1 MDAKANPGVSGVGF
15 KFVLLMSPDASKILL
30 GNRFNGRHLNFD
42 GVRRVNLHDCD
53 LQFIFGS
60 IYETHLTLSMGIS
73 EF

>member
-53 LQFIFGS
+53 L
-60 IYETHLTLSMGIS
+60 
-73 EF
+73 